1 MRSFTAEKRAGYF
14 VVATIFASACVALWQ
29 SIERL
34 INPQHIGHLWPLAA
48 AGIVGFIGNE
58 IAAQIRTR
66 AGRRLDSPA
75 MIADGAHART
85 DGLVSLSVV
94 GSAILVALGLD
105 IGDPIVG
112 LLMTL
117 VILRITWQS
126 FRTVQRDPGSELG
139 VEDDAADQHPNARG
153 HDHDAQAH
161 DHRPHRPREDA
172 KNR

>member
-14 VVATIFASACVALWQ
+14 VVATIFFSACVALWQ

-34 INPQHIGHLWPLAA
+34 INPHHLDRLWALAA
-48 AGIVGFIGNE
+48 AGVIGFIGNE
-58 IAAQIRTR
+58 TAAQIRTR

-85 DGLVSLSVV
+85 DGVVSLSVV
-94 GSAILVALGLD
+94 ATAVLVTFGLD

-112 LLMTL
+112 LIMTA

-126 FRTVQRDPGSELG
+126 FRTVQRDPGTRLDPD
-139 VEDDAADQHPNARG
+139 DDATT
-153 HDHDAQAH
+153 HDHGAH
-161 DHRPHRPREDA
+161 APGLLD
-172 KNR
+172 